1 MTCDNVHARMNAV
14 VHFRVVDTGSMLK
27 TRSGQ
32 MRLAQWERIH
42 RVSMGDVSLPEET
55 PYVIVDVAKLETN
68 LSRMAHEASS
78 LGVRLRPHIKTH
90 KIPRIA
96 RRQVELGAD
105 GITVAKMSE
114 AEIMASAGISDI
126 FVAHPIVVGDK
137 IRRGLELSKS
147 VHLTVGVDSMAGAK
161 TISQVAAD
169 EGRVMNVRLEIDTG
183 LRRTGVP
190 LEEALELAG
199 RMNRLEGLRLSG
211 IYTYRGAFLDSSA
224 TLDFERAGRDE
235 GKVMSRLAKEMRDQ
249 GISLGDVSVGS
260 TPTAKTAASGESVT
274 EIRPGTY
281 VFYDRMQV
289 NLGICGFE
297 DCAAVVVATVVS
309 RPSEQLAIIDA
320 GSKTF
325 ATDVQPNT
333 QPLDMA
339 GFGHVVGAP
348 EVVLDR
354 LWEEHG
360 TLSLNGEQEGFQ
372 VGDKIS
378 IIPNHIC
385 STINLHNSVYFRT
398 DEDYLEEVEVPA
410 RGLLT

>member
-1 MTCDNVHARMNAV
+1 M
-14 VHFRVVDTGSMLK
+14 S
-27 TRSGQ
+27 
-32 MRLAQWERIH
+32 I
-42 RVSMGDVSLPEET
+42 GDDHLPEET

-68 LSRMAHEASS
+68 LSKMAHDASS

-96 RRQVELGAD
+96 RRQVELGAH
-105 GITVAKMSE
+105 GITVAKISE

-126 FVAHPIVVGDK
+126 FVAHPIVVKDK
-137 IRRGLELSKS
+137 IRRALELSKH
-147 VHLTVGVDSMAGAK
+147 VHLTVGVDSLAGAEK
-161 TISQVAAD
+161 LSEVATDA
-169 EGRVMNVRLEIDTG
+169 ERVMNVWLEVDTG

-190 LEEALELAG
+190 LEEALELALRVD
-199 RMNRLEGLRLSG
+199 RMENLRLRG
-211 IYTYRGAFLDSSA
+211 IYTYRGAFVNGSP
-224 TLDFERAGRDE
+224 TLNLESAGREE
-235 GKVMSRLAKEMRDQ
+235 GEIMSRIADEMRSR
-249 GISLGDVSVGS
+249 GIEITDVSVGS
-260 TPTAKTAASGESVT
+260 TPTAKSAAKGQNVT

-281 VFYDRMQV
+281 VFYDRMQAT
-289 NLGICGFE
+289 LRTCRFE
-297 DCAAVVVATVVS
+297 DCAATVVATVAS
-309 RPSEQLAIIDA
+309 RPSDNLAVIDA

-333 QPLDMA
+333 QPLDML

-360 TLSLNGEQEGFQ
+360 TLRLNAQRKGFH
-372 VGDKIS
+372 VGDRVR

-385 STINLHNSVYFRT
+385 STVNLHNSVYFM
-398 DEDYLEEVEVPA
+398 DAEGYLEKVEVQA